1 MNTNDLDHI
10 DLELLRAADELRTA
24 RSAKDAAI
32 ERAKQAALA
41 ALAMGATE
49 AGVAQCLRVNR
60 LTVRKWAGK

>member
-1 MNTNDLDHI
+1 MNTQDLDDI
-10 DLELLRAADELRTA
+10 DLELLGAADELRDA

-41 ALAMGATE
+41 ALARGATE
-49 AGVAQCLRVNR
+49 STVAHCLRVNR